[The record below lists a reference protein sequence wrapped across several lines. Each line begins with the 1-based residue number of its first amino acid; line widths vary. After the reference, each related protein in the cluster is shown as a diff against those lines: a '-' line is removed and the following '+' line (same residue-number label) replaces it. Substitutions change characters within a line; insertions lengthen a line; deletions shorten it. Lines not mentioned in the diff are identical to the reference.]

1 MIIRLKNC
9 LFLLLFISVL
19 SCGEKTSSVSRMLLG
34 TAVTI
39 TIADRNSNASELFN
53 AAFKEVE
60 KVQSSF
66 SLYNASSEISVI
78 NNNAYPGPVRIS
90 DDVFSLIKSSLEVSG
105 KTGGAFDITW
115 ASSGKLWDFSA
126 EGFTPPDDIKIKS
139 ILPLISYKN
148 IRIVEGINTVSFLK
162 KGTKIGLGGIAKGYA
177 VRKAVS
183 VLRKHGVKGAIVAC
197 AGDIQVI
204 GDNSG
209 RPWKAG
215 IQDPR
220 GNSVIATFAMKDGD
234 AVSTSGDYER
244 FRMINGRRY
253 HHIIDPATGYPS
265 ESGLISVT
273 VFSKDPVASDAYS
286 TAFFVTGFEKAK
298 AVLAEM
304 NELSAVFVDSN
315 QKIFA
320 SSNLKGR
327 LQFREDKRVIFF

>member
-1 MIIRLKNC
+1 MITRLKNC
-9 LFLLLFISVL
+9 LFILFLLSVV
-19 SCGEKTSSVSRMLLG
+19 SCGEKTTSVSRILLG
-34 TAVTI
+34 TAVTV
-39 TIADRNSNASELFN
+39 TIADKNNNSSELFN
-53 AAFKEVE
+53 AAFTEIE

-66 SLYNASSEISVI
+66 SLYKANSVISAI
-78 NNNAYPGPVRIS
+78 NNNAYPGSVKIS

-126 EGFTPPDDIKIKS
+126 EDFTPPDDIKIKN

-148 IRIVEGINTVSFLK
+148 IRIDERDKTVTFLK
-162 KGTKIGLGGIAKGYA
+162 KGTKIGLGGVAKGYA

-204 GDNSG
+204 GDNNG

-220 GNSVIATFAMKDGD
+220 GNSVIATFYMKDGD
-234 AVSTSGDYER
+234 SVSTSGDYER
-244 FRMINGRRY
+244 FRMINGKRY
-253 HHIIDPATGYPS
+253 HHIIDPATGYPAD
-265 ESGLISVT
+265 SGLISVT

-286 TAFFVTGFEKAK
+286 TAFFVTGFERAK
-298 AVLAEM
+298 SLLSEM
-304 NELSAVFVDSN
+304 DELSAVFVDSN
-315 QKIFA
+315 QKVFA
-320 SSNLKGR
+320 SSNLKRR
-327 LQFREDKRVIFF
+327 LQFREDKKVIFF

>member
-9 LFLLLFISVL
+9 LFILLLLPVI
-19 SCGEKTSSVSRMLLG
+19 SCGEKTTSVSRMLLG
-34 TAVTI
+34 TAVTV
-39 TIADRNSNASELFN
+39 TIADKSKSYSELFN
-53 AAFKEVE
+53 AAFTEIE
-60 KVQSSF
+60 KVQNSF

-78 NNNAYPGPVRIS
+78 NNNAYPGPVKIT
-90 DDVFSLIKSSLEVSG
+90 DDLFSLIESSLEVSG

-126 EGFTPPDDIKIKS
+126 EGFTPPDDIEIKN

-148 IRIVEGINTVSFLK
+148 IRIDERDKTVTFLK
-162 KGTKIGLGGIAKGYA
+162 KGTKIGLGGVAKGYA

-204 GDNSG
+204 GDNNG

-220 GNSVIATFAMKDGD
+220 GNSVIATFYMKDGD

-244 FRMINGRRY
+244 FRMINGKRY
-253 HHIIDPATGYPS
+253 HHIIDPATGYPADS
-265 ESGLISVT
+265 ELISVT

-286 TAFFVTGFEKAK
+286 TAFFVTGFERAK
-298 AVLAEM
+298 SLLSEMDELA
-304 NELSAVFVDSN
+304 AVFVDSS
-315 QKIFA
+315 QKVFA

-327 LQFREDKRVIFF
+327 LQFREDKKVIFF